1 MINALQVLL
10 NQAKNEIL
18 ANPPLLFTN
27 EGDYFQNVSYFVN
40 NVKNLPDHHPNSR
53 YKNKVVGQ
61 DGNNIQEA
69 KEGIIT
75 RFVNQLKME
84 LEKRAAEQK
93 KLEKQQQ
100 KQQTLLGTNNN
111 SSQPSLPAEISTA
124 DEL

>member
-1 MINALQVLL
+1 KVAGQK
-10 NQAKNEIL
+10 AEI
-18 ANPPLLFTN
+18 
-27 EGDYFQNVSYFVN
+27 Q
-40 NVKNLPDHHPNSR
+40 
-53 YKNKVVGQ
+53 
-61 DGNNIQEA
+61 QEA

-124 DEL
+124 DEW